1 MNLGKE
7 AARFATE
14 LGDLLNGTI
23 TTGVRLTSVLVR
35 GTAVVG
41 YQIKATDLT
50 TVGIPVTL
58 GSKQPTGY
66 LGLSFRLVPDEHKQ
80 FLMVQSS
87 VAGFFVDAEL
97 DRPLMHYDFE
107 RDKGDGY
114 PEAHLQVDA
123 DSEAWNEL
131 CVRVGIGDRP
141 LAKLHFPVGGR
152 RFRPTV
158 EELIDFLVTEVHV
171 DALPGWTAKV
181 QAGRELFEERQ
192 RRAAIRRRPEWA
204 LDQLRKMGHIE

>member
-7 AARFATE
+7 AAGFATE

-23 TTGVRLTSVLVR
+23 TTGIRLTSVLVR

-41 YQIKATDLT
+41 YKIKATDLA

-58 GSKQPTGY
+58 GNKQPTGY
-66 LGLSFRLVPDEHKQ
+66 LGLSFRLVPDEHRQ

-97 DRPLMHYDFE
+97 DRPLMHYDYE

-114 PEAHLQVDA
+114 PEAHLQVEA

-131 CVRVGIGDRP
+131 CERVGIGERP

-158 EELIDFLVTEVHV
+158 EELIDFLVTEVQV
-171 DALPGWTAKV
+171 DALPGWTNKV
-181 QAGRELFEERQ
+181 EAGRELFEERQ
-192 RRAAIRRRPEWA
+192 LRAAIRRRPEWA
-204 LDQLRKMGHIE
+204 LDQLRKLGQIE